1 MAGKEEKLN
10 MSGSEESLSQVP
22 EGDEDPKVLISS
34 FRRKRGTHKSK
45 ITIYLKKLMELKND
59 DRLTS
64 SFCKNQ
70 IKAVEEELSQIKKFD
85 EHINSLMETYALS
98 VDDEHYYNDEL
109 DNQAEYL
116 LEIGLELDQYEEIT
130 SNISGSSG
138 NVSTDKLLD
147 VVSRLN
153 FSDGK
158 PLPLECGTFSGKEE
172 DKFAFHTF
180 LNQFNNVIGSRK
192 NLSDSAKQ
200 TYLYGYLRDYALK
213 VVKHLT
219 ISDSNYLLAIQML
232 KQEFLD
238 VNYIID
244 ETYKN
249 ILKAAPSVDY
259 DPEYTSSKMYLNE
272 MRSYLHELKT
282 HNIDL
287 LQDRTAGHSL
297 ISHIVFNKL
306 PVNLRRELIH
316 RTSNNY
322 PSLNEVFCHYNEA
335 IKTLKKTTFLKKKTG
350 NKQFSKQSTVTGNS
364 SSNSSS
370 NSSKSK
376 NKGET
381 KSTMQNFKSV
391 NTKVNQLT
399 CKLCSAEGHSISR
412 RTFWENVI
420 ILITMKIK

>member
-34 FRRKRGTHKSK
+34 FRRKRGTHKRK

-98 VDDEHYYNDEL
+98 IDDEHYYNDEL

-153 FSDGK
+153 LSDGK
-158 PLPLECGTFSGKEE
+158 PPPLECGTFSGKEE

-287 LQDRTAGHSL
+287 LQDGTAGHSL

-322 PSLNEVFCHYNEA
+322 PSLDEVFYLYNEV
-335 IKTLKKTTFLKKKTG
+335 IKTLKRLHF
-350 NKQFSKQSTVTGNS
+350 
-364 SSNSSS
+364 
-370 NSSKSK
+370 
-376 NKGET
+376 
-381 KSTMQNFKSV
+381 
-391 NTKVNQLT
+391 
-399 CKLCSAEGHSISR
+399 
-412 RTFWENVI
+412 
-420 ILITMKIK
+420 

>member
-1 MAGKEEKLN
+1 MASKEEKLN
-10 MSGSEESLSQVP
+10 MSSSEESLSQVP
-22 EGDEDPKVLISS
+22 EEDEDPKVLISS
-34 FRRKRGTHKSK
+34 FRRKRGTHKRK
-45 ITIYLKKLMELKND
+45 ITIYLKKLMQLKND

-64 SFCKNQ
+64 SLCKNQ

-98 VDDEHYYNDEL
+98 IDDEHYYNDEL

-147 VVSRLN
+147 VVSRLS

-158 PLPLECGTFSGKEE
+158 PPPLECGTFSGKEE

-238 VNYIID
+238 VNYITD

-287 LQDRTAGHSL
+287 LPR
-297 ISHIVFNKL
+297 
-306 PVNLRRELIH
+306 
-316 RTSNNY
+316 
-322 PSLNEVFCHYNEA
+322 
-335 IKTLKKTTFLKKKTG
+335 
-350 NKQFSKQSTVTGNS
+350 
-364 SSNSSS
+364 
-370 NSSKSK
+370 
-376 NKGET
+376 
-381 KSTMQNFKSV
+381 
-391 NTKVNQLT
+391 
-399 CKLCSAEGHSISR
+399 
-412 RTFWENVI
+412 
-420 ILITMKIK
+420 

>member
-1 MAGKEEKLN
+1 
-10 MSGSEESLSQVP
+10 
-22 EGDEDPKVLISS
+22 
-34 FRRKRGTHKSK
+34 
-45 ITIYLKKLMELKND
+45 MELKND
-59 DRLTS
+59 DSLTS

-85 EHINSLMETYALS
+85 EHINSLMETYAFS
-98 VDDEHYYNDEL
+98 IDDEHYYNDEL

-147 VVSRLN
+147 IESRLN

-172 DKFAFHTF
+172 DKFPFHTF

-192 NLSDSAKQ
+192 NLSDSAKR

-219 ISDSNYLLAIQML
+219 ISDSNDLLAIQLL

-238 VNYIID
+238 VNYITD

-287 LQDRTAGHSL
+287 LQDGTAGHSL
-297 ISHIVFNKL
+297 ISYIVFNKL

-316 RTSNNY
+316 RISNNY
-322 PSLNEVFCHYNEA
+322 PSLDEVFCLYNEA

-350 NKQFSKQSTVTGNS
+350 NKQSSKQSTV

-370 NSSKSK
+370 NSSTSK

-391 NTKVNQLT
+391 NTKVN
-399 CKLCSAEGHSISR
+399 
-412 RTFWENVI
+412 
-420 ILITMKIK
+420 

>member
-1 MAGKEEKLN
+1 M
-10 MSGSEESLSQVP
+10 
-22 EGDEDPKVLISS
+22 
-34 FRRKRGTHKSK
+34 
-45 ITIYLKKLMELKND
+45 
-59 DRLTS
+59 
-64 SFCKNQ
+64 
-70 IKAVEEELSQIKKFD
+70 
-85 EHINSLMETYALS
+85 
-98 VDDEHYYNDEL
+98 
-109 DNQAEYL
+109 

-138 NVSTDKLLD
+138 NVSTDKLSD

-153 FSDGK
+153 LSDGK
-158 PLPLECGTFSGKEE
+158 PPPLECGTFSGKEE

-180 LNQFNNVIGSRK
+180 LNQLNNVIGSRK
-192 NLSDSAKQ
+192 NLSGSAKQ

-213 VVKHLT
+213 VVKHLI
-219 ISDSNYLLAIQML
+219 ISDSKYLLAIQTL
-232 KQEFLD
+232 KQKFLN
-238 VNYIID
+238 VNYIND

-287 LQDRTAGHSL
+287 LQDGTAGHSL
-297 ISHIVFNKL
+297 ISHIVFNKF

-322 PSLNEVFCHYNEA
+322 PSLEEVFCLYNEA
-335 IKTLKKTTFLKKKTG
+335 IKTLKKTTFLKKKTD
-350 NKQFSKQSTVTGNS
+350 NKQFSKQSTFTGNS
-364 SSNSSS
+364 SSNSS

-381 KSTMQNFKSV
+381 KSTMQNFKLV
-391 NTKVNQLT
+391 NTKVNQLA
-399 CKLCSAEGHSISR
+399 CKLCSAEGHSMG
-412 RTFWENVI
+412 NVI
-420 ILITMKIK
+420 IIITMKIK

>member
-34 FRRKRGTHKSK
+34 FRRKRGTHKRK

-64 SFCKNQ
+64 SLCKNQ
-70 IKAVEEELSQIKKFD
+70 MKAVEEELSQIKKFD

-98 VDDEHYYNDEL
+98 VDDEQYYNDEL

-130 SNISGSSG
+130 RNISGSSG

-147 VVSRLN
+147 VVSKLN
-153 FSDGK
+153 LSDGK
-158 PLPLECGTFSGKEE
+158 PPPLECGTFSGKEE

-180 LNQFNNVIGSRK
+180 LNQFNNSISSRK

-259 DPEYTSSKMYLNE
+259 DPEHTSSKMYLNE

-287 LQDRTAGHSL
+287 LQDRTAGHFL
-297 ISHIVFNKL
+297 IIHIVFNKL
-306 PVNLRRELIH
+306 HVNLRRELIH

-322 PSLNEVFCHYNEA
+322 LPLDEVFRHYNEA
-335 IKTLKKTTFLKKKTG
+335 IIKTLKKTTFLKKKTG
-350 NKQFSKQSTVTGNS
+350 NKQFCKQSTV

-376 NKGET
+376 NKEEE
-381 KSTMQNFKSV
+381 KKFY
-391 NTKVNQLT
+391 
-399 CKLCSAEGHSISR
+399 AE
-412 RTFWENVI
+412 F
-420 ILITMKIK
+420 